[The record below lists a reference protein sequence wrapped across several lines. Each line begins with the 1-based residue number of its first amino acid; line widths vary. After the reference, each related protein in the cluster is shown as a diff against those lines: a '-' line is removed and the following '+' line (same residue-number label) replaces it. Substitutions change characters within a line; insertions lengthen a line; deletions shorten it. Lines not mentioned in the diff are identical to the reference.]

1 MQGMKITK
9 GRIQN
14 HFAYSW
20 WKYVI
25 LILAAVVGWNLIF
38 TTTAYRAPKDKR
50 LDVTFVTYS
59 ISDDLLQEIRA
70 DILRRYE
77 GSVEDS
83 SVVSIVYTDE
93 DNYYGS
99 MQLMTYVSAG
109 EGDIYLMTKER
120 FDVFAEQGVLVALD
134 EAIDAGAL
142 NLQGIDVSW
151 AIRTDEEGRTG
162 VMGIPADALYGFME
176 YGIDNRDLV
185 LCVMN
190 YSQNQDLAIDWIS
203 NVIDATL
210 APKPERLVE
219 QEEKSGVSDQAIS
232 DIPSF

>member
-20 WKYVI
+20 WKYVL
-25 LILAAVVGWNLIF
+25 LIVAAVVGWNLIF

-50 LDVTFVTYS
+50 LDVTFVTYAV
-59 ISDDLLQEIRA
+59 SDDLLQEMRA
-70 DILRRYE
+70 DILKRYE
-77 GSVEDS
+77 GGVEDS
-83 SVVSIVYTDE
+83 SVLSIVYTDE

-99 MQLMTYVSAG
+99 MQLMTYISAG

-120 FDVFAEQGVLVALD
+120 FNVFAEEGILVALD
-134 EAIDAGAL
+134 DAIASGAL

-151 AIRTDEEGRTG
+151 AERTDVEGRTG
-162 VMGIPADALYGFME
+162 VVGVPADALYGFMDL
-176 YGIDNRDLV
+176 GIDNRDLV

-190 YSQNQDLAIDWIS
+190 YSQNQDIAIDWIS
-203 NVIDATL
+203 DMIDKTL
-210 APKPERLVE
+210 APKPEWLIE
-219 QEEKSGVSDQAIS
+219 QEEKTGVSDQSIS